1 MSARRLHLAARA
13 AGRLA
18 AQGFT
23 SRELMKSEVW
33 SQYVGAA
40 KRWLHEGSVEG
51 HLPQHVDYIRKIAS
65 TLRNR

>member
-1 MSARRLHLAARA
+1 MSARRLHLAARSE
-13 AGRLA
+13 GRRA

-23 SRELMKSEVW
+23 SDRLTKSEEW
-33 SQYVGAA
+33 SRYVGLA
-40 KRWLHEGSVEG
+40 KRWLREGSVEG